1 MIRYK
6 DPTFDSKRLWVSRLL
21 AQFISDNALIISI
34 DESHLRHDSQKRYQW
49 QFYRRD
55 SQLRKVLAAQDD
67 LERVENLSSIHEIEN
82 EKDSK
87 WSAISSSLSELSS
100 KVKGLQGRKPKNKI
114 SSDKNRQ
121 DDSSLEKHSSR
132 SSSTHNF
139 IKHAGELP

>member
-87 WSAISSSLSELSS
+87 WSEISSSLSELSS

-114 SSDKNRQ
+114 SSDKNR
-121 DDSSLEKHSSR
+121 
-132 SSSTHNF
+132 
-139 IKHAGELP
+139 